1 MKKNLTIIIVF
12 TCCIGL
18 FSFSNKK
25 RTKPSFSCKEVVLR
39 MINAIADVKGLKYNL
54 KITERTKGKF
64 NYFSSSV
71 KLNRNPRKLYLT
83 TNGIEVLW
91 TVGTNKGDALV
102 KPNSFP
108 YMNLNLDPLGNL
120 MRDGQHH
127 TINEMGFD
135 YFGNIVA
142 YNVLKTGSN
151 FDDYFKLEGEEILNG
166 KPCYKFSINNPDF
179 KFFDYTVL
187 KGENLVS
194 IARKLHV
201 GEYMILENNKKVDGY
216 KDVKAGQVIKV
227 PTAYAKFVVIY
238 LDKQL
243 FLPVGSRISDD
254 KGLYEQYD
262 YFNLQLNPT
271 FEANE
276 FTRKFKGYGF

>member
-1 MKKNLTIIIVF
+1 LILAISL
-12 TCCIGL
+12 GL
-18 FSFSNKK
+18 FSFSDKK
-25 RTKPSFSCKEVVLR
+25 RNEPAFSCKEIVLK
-39 MINAIADVKGLKYNL
+39 MINAITDVKGLKYNL

-108 YMNLNLDPLGNL
+108 YVNLNLDPMGNL

-142 YNVLKTGSN
+142 HNVLKTGNN

-179 KFFDYTVL
+179 KFIDYTVL
-187 KGENLVS
+187 KGENLVT

-201 GEYMILENNKKVDGY
+201 GEYMILENNKKIDGY
-216 KDVKAGQVIKV
+216 KDVKTGQVIKV
-227 PTAYAKFVVIY
+227 PTAYAKHVVIY

-243 FLPVGSRISDD
+243 YLPVGSRINDD

-271 FEANE
+271 FAENE
-276 FTRKFKGYGF
+276 FTRNFKGYGF

>member
-1 MKKNLTIIIVF
+1 MKKNLYIILVF
-12 TCCIGL
+12 VCCIGL
-18 FSFSNKK
+18 FSFSDKK
-25 RTKPSFSCKEVVLR
+25 RNTPAFSCKEVVLK

-71 KLNRNPRKLYLT
+71 KLNRNPRKLYLS

-108 YMNLNLDPLGNL
+108 YMNLNLDPMGNL

-142 YNVLKTGSN
+142 HNVLKTGNN

-166 KPCYKFSINNPDF
+166 KPCYKFSITNPDF
-179 KFFDYTVL
+179 KFIDYTVL
-187 KGENLVS
+187 KGENLVT

-201 GEYMILENNKKVDGY
+201 GEFMILENNKKLDNY

-227 PTAYAKFVVIY
+227 PTAYAKYVVIY

-243 FLPVGSRISDD
+243 FLPVGSRINDD

-262 YFNLQLNPT
+262 YFNLQLNPK
-271 FEANE
+271 FEENE
-276 FTRKFKGYGF
+276 FTKNFKGYGF